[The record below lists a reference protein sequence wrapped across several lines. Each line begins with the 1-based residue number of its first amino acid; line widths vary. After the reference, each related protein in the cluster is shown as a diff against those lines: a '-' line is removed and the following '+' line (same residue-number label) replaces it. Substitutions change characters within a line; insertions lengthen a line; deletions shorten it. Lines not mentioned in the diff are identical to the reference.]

1 MLSWFFGRLMKD
13 PTCHGMCSHEWKY
26 QEERGACSP
35 NLSFFQFSF
44 RAQIVARCKQFYHSF
59 TPLLDQASAFLVYQ
73 SSAHFHGYGIRKIT
87 SLLQGHGPRTWV
99 PPVSRD
105 VSVFHEAPSAPC
117 ASTSLPDLH
126 LRPSAQSL
134 PSQALLELVGR

>member
-1 MLSWFFGRLMKD
+1 MSWFFGRLLKD
-13 PTCHGMCSHEWKY
+13 PTCYGMCSHEWKY

-44 RAQIVARCKQFYHSF
+44 RAQIVARCKQFYSTF
-59 TPLLDQASAFLVYQ
+59 RPSISVLGLPIQCSLPWLWDQED
-73 SSAHFHGYGIRKIT
+73 IT

-105 VSVFHEAPSAPC
+105 VSVFDEAPSAPC

>member
-1 MLSWFFGRLMKD
+1 MECVPMSGNIRRKEGLVHQI
-13 PTCHGMCSHEWKY
+13 CH
-26 QEERGACSP
+26 
-35 NLSFFQFSF
+35 FSSS
-44 RAQIVARCKQFYHSF
+44 ALEPKLLQDANSF